1 LLLAFYGTAK
11 AVPFVRSV
19 FPQRVS
25 SGVEVGERSGL
36 TGCEKTHALY
46 QGTALA
52 GPLTSREEGFSPWA
66 FSWRPSGKIKE
77 FVRDAPQQGLKPN
90 FFTP

>member
-1 LLLAFYGTAK
+1 VNREVRVVLPHPRP
-11 AVPFVRSV
+11 VPGRSA
-19 FPQRVS
+19 R
-25 SGVEVGERSGL
+25 L
-36 TGCEKTHALY
+36 TGCGKTHALY

-77 FVRDAPQQGLKPN
+77 FVRDASQQGLKSMCESRELPN
-90 FFTP
+90 LSFKSGAS